1 MSTINDPTLAAT
13 PQPQTADGVLNK
25 PELAP
30 DFAKQTAWSRNRHL
44 QYWWQNAKFAFP
56 LLVSDLIALICCH
69 AVVVA
74 LMEIFLER
82 SNAAR
87 IVQTSAIPIL
97 MTLVAGAF
105 LRLYPG
111 IGLQPVIE
119 LRQTVY
125 AVLLSHFA
133 TICMFAAFKNPPI
146 YAYLPIVVSGF
157 LAVIIV
163 PSARQFVRQYLGST
177 EWWPIPVFVF
187 AGGPAS
193 EMIWRNL
200 RLQSSLGW
208 RPVGIIEDFFSEWEK
223 SADLDHHYVGVD
235 SDVQPLAERN
245 QVFWGV
251 VDGFDNRSEKVS
263 QILDRH
269 LATLPKIVTI
279 TDTSSSPSLW
289 VQGTE
294 CAGLPGLTFEN
305 RLQMF
310 FPRLIKRTFDIVVAA
325 SILALA
331 SPFLALFAVL
341 IKLSSKGPILYS
353 QPRYGYLGKV
363 FRIWKF
369 RSMVENADAVLI
381 EHFKANP
388 ELLEEYRIHH
398 KLARDPRITWIGKFL
413 RRTSIDE
420 IPQLWNVLVGEMSIV
435 GPRPILMNEH
445 EKYGDVFPLY
455 CRMKPGITGL
465 WQVNGRNQTAY
476 EARLVYAAYYIRNW
490 SIWLDW
496 YILLKTVRVVLFC
509 EGAC

>member
-1 MSTINDPTLAAT
+1 MSTINNPNLVNSDKPDI
-13 PQPQTADGVLNK
+13 ADGLVQK
-25 PELAP
+25 PEL
-30 DFAKQTAWSRNRHL
+30 DVNFAKTTAWSRSRHF
-44 QYWWQNAKFAFP
+44 QYWWQNAKFTLP
-56 LLVSDLIALICCH
+56 LLCADVIALICCH

-74 LMEIFLER
+74 LMEMFLER

-87 IVQTSAIPIL
+87 IVQTSVIPIV
-97 MTLVAGAF
+97 MTVVAGLF

-125 AVLLSHFA
+125 AVVLSHFA
-133 TICMFAAFKNPPI
+133 TICMFGAFKNPPI
-146 YAYLPIVVSGF
+146 YAYLPIVISGL
-157 LAVIIV
+157 LAIVVV
-163 PSARQFVRQYLGST
+163 PSARQLVRQYLGST

-187 AGGPAS
+187 AGGPSS

-208 RPVGIIEDFFSEWEK
+208 RPVGIIEDFFSEWDK
-223 SADLDHHYVGVD
+223 SADLDHHYVGIE
-235 SDVQPLAERN
+235 SDVQPLAVRN
-245 QVFWGV
+245 SVFWGI

-279 TDTSSSPSLW
+279 TDAKTSPTLW
-289 VQGTE
+289 VHGTE
-294 CAGLPGLTFEN
+294 CAGLPGIAFEN

-310 FPRLIKRTFDIVVAA
+310 FPRLIKRSFDVFVAA
-325 SILALA
+325 TILILA
-331 SPFLALFAVL
+331 SPFLLGFALL
-341 IKLSSKGPILYS
+341 IKLSSRGPVLYS

-369 RSMVENADAVLI
+369 RSMVENADAVLVQ
-381 EHFKANP
+381 HFEANP
-388 ELLEEYRIHH
+388 DLLEEYRVHH
-398 KLARDPRITWIGKFL
+398 KLAKDPRITWIGSIL
-413 RRTSIDE
+413 RKTSIDE
-420 IPQLWNVLVGEMSIV
+420 IPQLWNVLMGDMSVV

-476 EARLVYAAYYIRNW
+476 EARLVYAAYYVRNW
-490 SIWLDW
+490 SVWLDW

-509 EGAC
+509 EGSC